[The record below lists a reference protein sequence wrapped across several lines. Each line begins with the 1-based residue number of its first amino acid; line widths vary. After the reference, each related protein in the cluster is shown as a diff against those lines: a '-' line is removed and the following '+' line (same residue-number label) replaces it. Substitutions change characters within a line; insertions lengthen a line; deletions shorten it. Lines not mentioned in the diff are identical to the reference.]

1 MAILIRKSWFIFMI
15 AGLAYQAGAQNFDK
29 QLAAFRM
36 SYTQEN
42 SGDYKAAVNTLK
54 SVYDFSSYEMNL
66 RLGWVSFKSGEFK
79 ESEAY
84 YRKAVTLRPYG
95 IEARFGLVFP
105 LSSMGNWTLV
115 NSIYEEILAIDSNN
129 SLANYRYGLLAYG
142 KEDYSTADK
151 LFSKVVNLYPFDYD
165 SLIML
170 AWTRFKLGKSLEA
183 KALFQK
189 ALLFSPDDPS
199 ALEGLS
205 LIR

>member
-1 MAILIRKSWFIFMI
+1 MEILMKRLFLILLT
-15 AGLAYQAGAQNFDK
+15 AGFVYQAGAQVFDK
-29 QLAAFRM
+29 QRAAFRT

-42 SGDYKAAVNTLK
+42 VGDYKAAVNTLK
-54 SVYDFSSYEMNL
+54 SVYDDSSYEMNL
-66 RLGWVSFKSGEFK
+66 RLGWLSFKSGEFK

-84 YRKAVTLRPYG
+84 YRKAITIRPYG
-95 IEARFGLVFP
+95 IEARLGLVYP

-115 NSIYEEILAIDSNN
+115 NSIYEEILSIDANN

-142 KEDYSTADK
+142 KEDYAKADK

-189 ALLFSPDDPS
+189 VLLYSPDDAS
-199 ALEGLS
+199 AMEGLS
-205 LIR
+205 LVR

>member
-1 MAILIRKSWFIFMI
+1 MAILMKKAFIIFLVTGI
-15 AGLAYQAGAQNFDK
+15 FYQCGAQSFDK
-29 QLAAFRM
+29 QRAAFRT
-36 SYTQEN
+36 SYAQEN

-54 SVYDFSSYEMNL
+54 SVYDDSSYEMNL
-66 RLGWVSFKSGEFK
+66 RLGWVSFKSGDFK

-84 YRKAVTLRPYG
+84 YRKAISLRPYG
-95 IEARFGLVFP
+95 VEARFGLVFP

-115 NSIYEEILAIDSNN
+115 NSIYEEILAIDVNN
-129 SLANYRYGLLAYG
+129 SLANYRYGLLAYN
-142 KEDYSTADK
+142 KEDYAMADK

-183 KALFQK
+183 KSLFQK
-189 ALLFSPDDPS
+189 VLLYSPDDAS

>member
-1 MAILIRKSWFIFMI
+1 MRKLVISLMI
-15 AGLAYQAGAQNFDK
+15 AGFYTQVTAQTFDK
-29 QLAAFRM
+29 QRTAFRI

-42 SGDYKAAVNTLK
+42 SGDYKAAVNILK
-54 SVYDFSSYEMNL
+54 SVYDDSSYEMNL
-66 RLGWVSFKSGEFK
+66 RLGWVSFKSGDFK

-84 YRKAVTLRPYG
+84 YRKAITLRPYG

-115 NSIYEEILAIDSNN
+115 NSVYEEILTIDANN

-142 KEDYSTADK
+142 KEDFARADR

-189 ALLFSPDDPS
+189 VLLYSPDDSS
-199 ALEGLS
+199 ALEGWELT
-205 LIR
+205 R

>member
-1 MAILIRKSWFIFMI
+1 MAFLVRINLILLVLTGIF
-15 AGLAYQAGAQNFDK
+15 YQSGAQTFDK
-29 QLAAFRM
+29 QRAAFRN

-54 SVYDFSSYEMNL
+54 SVYDDSSYEINL
-66 RLGWVSFKSGEFK
+66 RRGWVSFKSGEFK
-79 ESEAY
+79 ESEVY
-84 YRKAVTLRPYG
+84 YRKAITLRPYC
-95 IEARFGLVFP
+95 IEARLGVIFP

-115 NSIYEEILAIDSNN
+115 NSVYEEILAIDANN
-129 SLANYRYGLLAYG
+129 SLANYRYGLLAYN
-142 KEDYSTADK
+142 KEEYLKADK

-170 AWTRFKLGKSLEA
+170 AWTRFRLGKSLEA

-189 ALLFSPDDPS
+189 VLLYSPDDAS

>member
-1 MAILIRKSWFIFMI
+1 MKKIVIIFIV
-15 AGLAYQAGAQNFDK
+15 AGIFYQLGAQNFDK
-29 QLAAFRM
+29 QRAAFRT
-36 SYTQEN
+36 SYAQEN
-42 SGDYKAAVNTLK
+42 SGDYKAAVNSLK
-54 SVYDFSSYEMNL
+54 SVYDDSSYEMNL
-66 RLGWVSFKSGEFK
+66 RLGWLSFKSGDFK

-84 YRKAVTLRPYG
+84 YRKAITLRPYG

-115 NSIYEEILAIDSNN
+115 NLIYEEILAIDANN
-129 SLANYRYGLLAYG
+129 SLANYRYGLLAYN
-142 KEDYSTADK
+142 KEEYSKADK
-151 LFSKVVNLYPFDYD
+151 LFTKVVNLYPFDYD

-183 KALFQK
+183 RALFQK
-189 ALLFSPDDPS
+189 VLLYSPDDAS

>member
-1 MAILIRKSWFIFMI
+1 MKRLFLILLT
-15 AGLAYQAGAQNFDK
+15 AGFVYQAGAQVFDK
-29 QLAAFRM
+29 QRAEFRT

-42 SGDYKAAVNTLK
+42 AGDYKAAVNTLK
-54 SVYDFSSYEMNL
+54 SVYDDSSYEMNL
-66 RLGWVSFKSGEFK
+66 RLGWLSFKSGEFK

-84 YRKAVTLRPYG
+84 YRKAITLRPYG
-95 IEARFGLVFP
+95 IEARFGLVYP

-115 NSIYEEILAIDSNN
+115 NSIYEEILSIDANN

-142 KEDYSTADK
+142 KEDYAKADK

-170 AWTRFKLGKSLEA
+170 AWTRYKLGKSLEA
-183 KALFQK
+183 RALFQK
-189 ALLFSPDDPS
+189 VLLYSPDDAS

-205 LIR
+205 LVR

>member
-1 MAILIRKSWFIFMI
+1 MKKIIIIFIV
-15 AGLAYQAGAQNFDK
+15 AGIFYPAGAQNFDK
-29 QLAAFRM
+29 LRAAFRT

-54 SVYDFSSYEMNL
+54 SVYDDSSYEMNL
-66 RLGWVSFKSGEFK
+66 RLGWVSFKSGDFK

-84 YRKAVTLRPYG
+84 YRKAITLRPYG

-115 NSIYEEILAIDSNN
+115 NSIYEEILAIDANN
-129 SLANYRYGLLAYG
+129 ALANYRYGLLAYG
-142 KEDYSTADK
+142 KEDYAKADK
-151 LFSKVVNLYPFDYD
+151 LFSKVFNLYPFDYD

-183 KALFQK
+183 RALFQK
-189 ALLFSPDDPS
+189 TLLYSPDDSS

>member
-1 MAILIRKSWFIFMI
+1 MITGIF
-15 AGLAYQAGAQNFDK
+15 YQTGAQSFDK
-29 QLAAFRM
+29 QRAAFRT

-54 SVYDFSSYEMNL
+54 SVYDDSSYEMNL
-66 RLGWVSFKSGEFK
+66 RLGWVSFKSGDFK

-84 YRKAVTLRPYG
+84 YRKAITLRPYG

-115 NSIYEEILAIDSNN
+115 NSIYEEILTIDANN
-129 SLANYRYGLLAYG
+129 SLANYRYGLLAFN
-142 KEDYSTADK
+142 KEEYSKADK
-151 LFSKVVNLYPFDYD
+151 LFTKVVNLYPFDYD

-170 AWTRFKLGKSLEA
+170 AWTRFRLGKSLEA

-189 ALLFSPDDPS
+189 TLLYSPDDSS
-199 ALEGLS
+199 AMEGLS

>member
-1 MAILIRKSWFIFMI
+1 MITGIF
-15 AGLAYQAGAQNFDK
+15 YQTGAQSFDK
-29 QLAAFRM
+29 QRAAFRT

-42 SGDYKAAVNTLK
+42 SGDFKAAVNTLK
-54 SVYDFSSYEMNL
+54 SVYDDSSYEMNL
-66 RLGWVSFKSGEFK
+66 RLGWMSFKSGDFK

-84 YRKAVTLRPYG
+84 YRKAITLRPYG

-105 LSSMGNWTLV
+105 LSSMGNWTQL
-115 NSIYEEILAIDSNN
+115 NSAYDEILAIDANN
-129 SLANYRYGLLAYG
+129 SLANYRYGLLAYN
-142 KEDYSTADK
+142 KEEYSKADK
-151 LFSKVVNLYPFDYD
+151 LFTKVVNLYPFDYD

-189 ALLFSPDDPS
+189 ALLYSPDDS
-199 ALEGLS
+199 LAMEGLS